1 MKPFAYLNITR
12 LGDTLT
18 EFTPVNFPATIADNP
33 CGNFNGSTYVYVDY
47 PNKCYGT
54 WLNGVG
60 YGAGSETDASLTSPR
75 SIES

>member
-18 EFTPVNFPATIADNP
+18 SSTPASFPATIADNP

-47 PNKCYGT
+47 ANNALST

-60 YGAGSETDASLTSPR
+60 YGAGNTTDGSLTTPR
-75 SIES
+75 KGSN